1 MTNDSKFCDET
12 VTRRHSAEAEFWAL
26 VAGLGIDLNAMV
38 DPRTELSFAMARRR
52 CGTCSSKEKCR
63 EARQRVVTLSDV
75 AAFCPSV
82 DVFVDLLRCQP
93 YDRGGRRPLAHPL
106 WRQYVRCTFDGIRVD
121 APPPVGGALDYQ
133 NLWFNRRAS
142 TAPRH
147 GRRPLYCGISIR
159 SDVRFGSE
167 AACRHV
173 DHLCF
178 AAQSGDAR
186 PTATFRYSNRRHR
199 RTRHAHTY
207 WPIIPAS
214 PCSRI

>member
-1 MTNDSKFCDET
+1 
-12 VTRRHSAEAEFWAL
+12 
-26 VAGLGIDLNAMV
+26 
-38 DPRTELSFAMARRR
+38 MARRS
-52 CGTCSSKEKCR
+52 CGTCISKEKCR
-63 EARQRVVTLSDV
+63 GHSAMLLPSAPPWMCLSICCAANHTIAVV
-75 AAFCPSV
+75 A
-82 DVFVDLLRCQP
+82 
-93 YDRGGRRPLAHPL
+93 RPLAHPL

>member
-63 EARQRVVTLSDV
+63 EARQRVVTLSQV

-93 YDRGGRRPLAHPL
+93 YDRSGRSSARAPALAA
-106 WRQYVRCTFDGIRVD
+106 VC
-121 APPPVGGALDYQ
+121 
-133 NLWFNRRAS
+133 
-142 TAPRH
+142 
-147 GRRPLYCGISIR
+147 PLYLPWLPS
-159 SDVRFGSE
+159 
-167 AACRHV
+167 
-173 DHLCF
+173 
-178 AAQSGDAR
+178 
-186 PTATFRYSNRRHR
+186 
-199 RTRHAHTY
+199 
-207 WPIIPAS
+207 
-214 PCSRI
+214 